1 VLIPIHVEC
10 ASVQELLSRSHHLA
24 QPSQCAYVYPDGL
37 RCQAAPLAGR
47 ELCLYHDPEY
57 SESLRGAHVVI
68 FPTNDK
74 LGRKHAEHVA
84 KSLWG
89 KAKSIKLIELPRGK
103 DVWELIAKVLQWRPP
118 DDGEQ

>member
-10 ASVQELLSRSHHLA
+10 ASVQELLSRSHHSA

-47 ELCLYHDPEY
+47 ELCLYHDPEC

-103 DVWELIAKVLQWRPP
+103 DVWELIAKVPQWRPP

>member
-1 VLIPIHVEC
+1 M
-10 ASVQELLSRSHHLA
+10 
-24 QPSQCAYVYPDGL
+24 
-37 RCQAAPLAGR
+37 PL
-47 ELCLYHDPEY
+47 HDPEY

-68 FPTNDK
+68 SPTNDK

-103 DVWELIAKVLQWRPP
+103 DVWELIAKVPQWRPP
-118 DDGEQ
+118 DDGERCVHRRRRGLD

>member
-1 VLIPIHVEC
+1 
-10 ASVQELLSRSHHLA
+10 
-24 QPSQCAYVYPDGL
+24 
-37 RCQAAPLAGR
+37 
-47 ELCLYHDPEY
+47 
-57 SESLRGAHVVI
+57 LRGAHVVI

-103 DVWELIAKVLQWRPP
+103 DVWELIAKVPQ
-118 DDGEQ
+118 